1 MSEAAGSAA
10 QQPRFNRAML
20 KLSGQ
25 ALAPAQG
32 AGIDLDTLA
41 AFAREIKD
49 VAALGVQLAMVIG
62 AGNILRGS
70 EYEARGMDRSSAD
83 QMGMLGT
90 VINALAFQDALE
102 RA

>member
-1 MSEAAGSAA
+1 MSEAAGSAVNK
-10 QQPRFNRAML
+10 PRFHRVML

-41 AFAREIKD
+41 AFAREIKEI
-49 VAALGVQLAMVIG
+49 AALDVQLAMVIG

-83 QMGMLGT
+83 QM
-90 VINALAFQDALE
+90 ACWAP
-102 RA
+102 